1 MVKLLIKYTNEVIM
15 IFDITK
21 EYISLQWK
29 KKCCDNNTPYIVI
42 YNKIELLPNK
52 KDNSDDRI
60 FRVSVK
66 RNINVSESMQ
76 YLLNEMIRVYVK

>member
-29 KKCCDNNTPYIVI
+29 KK
-42 YNKIELLPNK
+42 
-52 KDNSDDRI
+52 
-60 FRVSVK
+60 
-66 RNINVSESMQ
+66 
-76 YLLNEMIRVYVK
+76 MIAIALIL

>member
-29 KKCCDNNTPYIVI
+29 KKNDSNSPYIVI
-42 YNKIELLPNK
+42 YNKIDLLHKEVQK
-52 KDNSDDRI
+52 KRRHI
-60 FRVSVK
+60 
-66 RNINVSESMQ
+66 ESISNLQ
-76 YLLNEMIRVYVK
+76 Y